1 MRIAVL
7 CPSDIAFRRFMPSL
21 MKVGHLSYA
30 GIGISVPAERYG
42 DLLPDPQE
50 VDAMVARQK
59 KKAGQFGAAYGGRQ
73 YEGFRDVLDD
83 PDVDA
88 VYIPLPP
95 AFHFKWAREALLRG
109 KHVLLEKPAVLSG
122 HEAEILVD
130 LARNAGLAIHE
141 NYMFL
146 FHQQI
151 QDIER
156 RITAGDI
163 GEVRLYRMSFGFP
176 RRPSDDF
183 RYRRDCGGGAL
194 MDAGGYTIRCA
205 ARFLGPSI
213 RVADAH
219 LNWTDEFDVDL
230 YGAGTCVN
238 DRGLTAQLAF
248 GMDQDYRCELEVW
261 GSKGTIKAE
270 RVFTAPAGFAP
281 AAFIKRNNETEKISL
296 PADDA
301 FQKSILYFVRC
312 TEDPDTREESF
323 ASILLQSRLVDEFK
337 RLSGE
342 RHV

>member
-21 MKVGHLSYA
+21 TKIRHLSYA
-30 GIGISVPAERYG
+30 GIGISTPAERYG
-42 DLLPDPQE
+42 NFLPDPNE

-59 KKAGQFGAAYGGRQ
+59 KKAAQFAAAYGGKQ
-73 YEGFRDVLDD
+73 YKSFRDVLDA

-95 AFHFKWAREALLRG
+95 AFHFRWAREALLRG
-109 KHVLLEKPAVLSG
+109 KHVLLEKPAVLSEE
-122 HEAEILVD
+122 EAKILVD
-130 LARNAGLAIHE
+130 LAQNCGLAIHE

-146 FHQQI
+146 FHEQLP
-151 QDIER
+151 DIER
-156 RITAGDI
+156 RIAAGEI

-176 RRPSDDF
+176 RRSSDDF
-183 RYRRDCGGGAL
+183 RYRKDCGGGAL

-205 ARFLGPSI
+205 SRFLGPSI
-213 RVADAH
+213 RVTDAH

-230 YGAGTCVN
+230 YGSGTCVN
-238 DRGLTAQLAF
+238 DQGLTAQLAF

-261 GSKGTIKAE
+261 GSKGTLKAE
-270 RVFTAPAGFAP
+270 RVFTAPADLAP
-281 AAFIKRNNETEKISL
+281 GAFIKKNNETEKISL
-296 PADDA
+296 PTDDA
-301 FQKSILYFVRC
+301 FQNSILYFMKC

-323 ASILLQSRLVDEFK
+323 ESILLQSRLVDAFK

-342 RHV
+342 RYV